1 MTTIQ
6 SDKHIVLKYTVSG
19 FIIGMATILLALL
32 LDFILQDM
40 TLEQIGEVHSSN
52 PAYIILDMAPI
63 ILALYA
69 YLLGRRYA
77 DTTRNLQKSL
87 EKEHTKTYR
96 LYNFVEQL
104 RKGNTDAEYE
114 IQGEEDLLGQAVMS
128 LRDELKKNQEEE
140 EKRRKED
147 QQRHWTSEGLAK
159 FGEILRQETD
169 DLEELSYQVI
179 SNLVK
184 YIGAVQGALFIIDGE
199 EDSDKHLDMKACYA
213 YDRRKFPDKR
223 VEMGEGLLGTTVL
236 EQETTYITEVPQE
249 YVNITSGLGHS
260 TPDAVL
266 IVPLMVNEQV
276 HGAIELSSFHGMEQY
291 VIEFVEKVA
300 ESVASTISN
309 VKINSK
315 TSRLLEESQKQA
327 EELASKEEQMR
338 QNMEELKATQEE
350 AARQSERFVIFSN
363 AVSHTMIHAEY
374 DPSGYLLYANTKFI
388 DKLGY
393 ESSKEVEGKHISEF
407 IDEKDRSWFDELW
420 DSLAH
425 GGKHFEDYMKHVT
438 KQGRDLWTMSTY
450 TCMRKEDGNVEK
462 ILYLGLDTTAQKKQS
477 LDYEGQIQALNQAS
491 QKIELLPSG
500 DVLGANN
507 NFSNLMEYSE
517 NELSNSTIFDF
528 VPRADLNDLKE
539 TWEKVSLGEIYEGQ
553 MRHQTKNGK
562 EVWVQV
568 TLSPVKDIYGDISK
582 VIYVGHDITKS
593 RKMEMETA
601 RQAELL
607 KKQEKQLRQAQTDLT
622 KKLEEAR
629 EEVKQRFK
637 DMEKEKLRNERT
649 LEGAS
654 DAIFTINQEG
664 TVKFFNKAA
673 EELWQIEKP
682 MILGKNLNKLFPN
695 GSAQDE
701 FLERLLDPKKDKI
714 VGERKEVNITNTNG
728 EEVPVI
734 ILLSMAHVNDETTYT
749 AFVQNIS
756 VDLF

>member
-1 MTTIQ
+1 MAPQ
-6 SDKHIVLKYTVSG
+6 SDKQIVLKYTVGG
-19 FIIGMATILLALL
+19 FVIGIATILLVIL
-32 LDFILQDM
+32 LDFIILDL
-40 TLEQIGEVHSSN
+40 TFEQIGDLHSRN
-52 PAYIILDMAPI
+52 PVYIILDLSPVV
-63 ILALYA
+63 LALYA

-77 DTTRNLQKSL
+77 DTSRKLQQSI
-87 EKEHTKTYR
+87 EKEHNKIYR

-104 RKGNTDAEYE
+104 RKGKTDAEYE
-114 IQGEEDLLGQAVMS
+114 LQDGEDLLGKAVMS

-140 EKRRKED
+140 KKRREED
-147 QQRHWTSEGLAK
+147 KQRHWTSEGLAK

-184 YIGAVQGALFIIDGE
+184 YIGAVQGALFIIEGE
-199 EDSDKHLDMKACYA
+199 EDNDKHLEMKACYA

-223 VEMGEGLLGTTVL
+223 VEMGEGLLGTTVM
-236 EQETTYITEVPQE
+236 EEEITYITEVPQE

-266 IVPLMVNEQV
+266 IVPLIVNQQV
-276 HGAIELSSFHGMEQY
+276 HGAIELASFRGIEQY
-291 VIEFVEKVA
+291 VIDFVEKVG
-300 ESVASTISN
+300 ESVASTISS

-315 TSRLLEESQKQA
+315 TSRLLEESRQQA
-327 EELASKEEQMR
+327 EELASKEEEMR

-388 DKLGY
+388 NKLGY
-393 ESSKEVEGKHISEF
+393 DSAKEVEGKHISEF

-420 DSLAH
+420 DSLAQ
-425 GGKHFEDYMKHVT
+425 GGRHFEDYMKHVT
-438 KQGRDLWTMSTY
+438 KQGKDLWTMSTY
-450 TCMRKEDGNVEK
+450 TCMRRDDGSVEK

-491 QKIELLPSG
+491 QKVELLPSG
-500 DVLGANN
+500 DVLEVNN
-507 NFSNLMEYSE
+507 NFNNLMEYSE
-517 NELSNSTIFDF
+517 SELSNSTIFDF

-539 TWEKVSLGEIYEGQ
+539 KWEKVSQGEIYEGQ

-562 EVWVQV
+562 EVWLQV
-568 TLSPVKDIYGDISK
+568 TLSPVKDIYGAISK

-607 KKQEKQLRQAQTDLT
+607 KEQEKKLKQAQSDLT

-654 DAIFTINQEG
+654 DAIFTIDQEG

-673 EELWQIEKP
+673 EELWQIEKT

-695 GSAQDE
+695 GSNKDD
-701 FLERLLDPKKDKI
+701 FIDRLLDPEKEKI
-714 VGERKEVNITNTNG
+714 VGERKEVNISNTNG
-728 EEVPVI
+728 EEIPVI
-734 ILLSMAHVNDETTYT
+734 ILLSMAHVGDETTYT

>member
-1 MTTIQ
+1 MATK
-6 SDKHIVLKYTVSG
+6 SNKNIVLKYTLSG
-19 FIIGMATILLALL
+19 FIIGLATILLVVVLDIILL
-32 LDFILQDM
+32 NM
-40 TLEQIGEVHSSN
+40 TLEQIGEAHSRN
-52 PAYIILDMAPI
+52 PVYIILDLSPAV
-63 ILALYA
+63 LAFYA
-69 YLLGRRYA
+69 YLLGKRHA
-77 DTTRNLQKSL
+77 DISRNLQESL
-87 EKEHTKTYR
+87 EREHNKIYK

-104 RKGNTDAEYE
+104 RKGNTDAEYK
-114 IQGEEDLLGQAVMS
+114 IQDDEDLLGKAVMS

-140 EKRRKED
+140 EKRKKED
-147 QQRHWTSEGLAK
+147 EQRHWTSEGLAK

-169 DLEELSYQVI
+169 DLEEVSYQVL

-184 YIGAVQGALFIIDGE
+184 YIGAVQGALFIIEGE
-199 EDSDKHLDMKACYA
+199 EDNDRHLEMKACYA

-223 VEMGEGLLGTTVL
+223 VEMGEGLLGATVM
-236 EQETTYITEVPQE
+236 EEETTYLTEVPQE
-249 YVNITSGLGHS
+249 YVNITSGLGYS
-260 TPDAVL
+260 TPDALL
-266 IVPLMVNEQV
+266 IVPLIVNEQV
-276 HGAIELSSFHGMEQY
+276 HGAIELASFHGMEQY
-291 VIEFVEKVA
+291 VIDFVEKVG

-327 EELASKEEQMR
+327 EELSSKEEEMR

-374 DPSGYLLYANTKFI
+374 DPQGYLLYANTKFI
-388 DKLGY
+388 NKLGY
-393 ESSKEVEGKHISEF
+393 ESNKEVEGKHISEF
-407 IDEKDRSWFDELW
+407 IDRKDRSWFDELW

-425 GGKHFEDYMKHVT
+425 GGRHFEDYMKHVT

-450 TCMRKEDGNVEK
+450 TCMRRDDGSVEK

-491 QKIELLPSG
+491 QKVELLPSG
-500 DVLGANN
+500 DILEANN
-507 NFSNLMEYSE
+507 NFNNLMEYSE
-517 NELSNSTIFDF
+517 SELSNSTIFDI
-528 VPRADLNDLKE
+528 VPRADLNELKE
-539 TWEKVSLGEIYEGQ
+539 TWEKVSQGEIFEGQ

-562 EVWVQV
+562 EVWLQV
-568 TLSPVKDIYGDISK
+568 TLSPVKDIYGEISK
-582 VIYVGHDITKS
+582 IIYVGNDITKS

-601 RQAELL
+601 RQAEML
-607 KKQEKQLRQAQTDLT
+607 KEQEKQLKQAQSDLT

-637 DMEKEKLRNERT
+637 DMEKEKLRNDRT

-654 DAIFTINQEG
+654 DAIFTIDQEG

-673 EELWQIEKP
+673 EELWQIEKSL
-682 MILGKNLNKLFPN
+682 ILGKNLNKLFPN
-695 GSAQDE
+695 GSNQDD
-701 FLERLLDPKKDKI
+701 FIERLLDPNKDKI
-714 VGERKEVNITNTNG
+714 VGERKEVNITTTNG

-734 ILLSMAHVNDETTYT
+734 ILLSMAHVEDETTYT

>member
-1 MTTIQ
+1 MAIQ
-6 SDKHIVLKYTVSG
+6 SDKQTVLKYTVSG
-19 FIIGMATILLALL
+19 FIIGIATILLVLL
-32 LDFILQDM
+32 IDIIIRDL
-40 TLEQIGEVHSSN
+40 TLEQIGELHSRI
-52 PAYIILDMAPI
+52 PVYMILDLSPVV
-63 ILALYA
+63 LAFYA
-69 YLLGRRYA
+69 WLLGKRYA
-77 DTTRNLQKSL
+77 DTSRNLQESL
-87 EKEHTKTYR
+87 EQENNKIYKI
-96 LYNFVEQL
+96 YNFVEQL
-104 RKGNTDAEYE
+104 RKGNTDTEYE
-114 IQGEEDLLGQAVMS
+114 IQDDEDLLGKAVMS
-128 LRDELKKNQEEE
+128 LRNELKKNQEEE

-147 QQRHWTSEGLAK
+147 SQRHWTSEGLAK

-169 DLEELSYQVI
+169 DLEELSYRLI

-184 YIGAVQGALFIIDGE
+184 YIGAVQGALFIIEGE
-199 EDSDKHLDMKACYA
+199 EDNDKHLEMKACYA

-223 VEMGEGLLGTTVL
+223 VELGEGLLGTTVM
-236 EQETTYITEVPQE
+236 EQEITYITEVPQD
-249 YVNITSGLGHS
+249 YVNITSGLGYS

-266 IVPLMVNEQV
+266 MVPLIVNEQV
-276 HGAIELSSFHGMEQY
+276 HGAIEVASFHGMEQY
-291 VIEFVEKVA
+291 VIDFVERVA

-315 TSRLLEESQKQA
+315 TSRLLEESRKQA
-327 EELASKEEQMR
+327 EELSSKEEQMR

-374 DPSGYLLYANTKFI
+374 DPDGYLLYANTKFI
-388 DKLGY
+388 NKLGY
-393 ESSKEVEGKHISEF
+393 ESNKEVEGKHISEF

-425 GGKHFEDYMKHVT
+425 GGRHFEDYMKHVT
-438 KQGRDLWTMSTY
+438 KQGKDLWTMSTY
-450 TCMRKEDGNVEK
+450 TCMRKDDGTVEK
-462 ILYLGLDTTAQKKQS
+462 ILYLGLDTTEQKKQS

-491 QKIELLPSG
+491 QKVELLPSG
-500 DVLGANN
+500 DVLEVNN
-507 NFSNLMEYSE
+507 NFNNLMEYSE

-528 VPRADLNDLKE
+528 VPPADLDELKK
-539 TWEKVSLGEIYEGQ
+539 TWEKVAQGEIYEGQ
-553 MRHQTKNGK
+553 MRHQTKNGE
-562 EVWVQV
+562 EVWLQV
-568 TLSPVKDIYGDISK
+568 TLSPVKDLYGDISK

-601 RQAELL
+601 KQAELL
-607 KKQEKQLRQAQTDLT
+607 KKQEKQLKQAQSDLT

-654 DAIFTINQEG
+654 DAIFTIDQEG
-664 TVKFFNKAA
+664 KVKFFNKAA

-682 MILGKNLNKLFPN
+682 MIIGKNLAKLFPN
-695 GSAQDE
+695 GSNQDE
-701 FLERLLDPKKDKI
+701 FIDRLLDPNKDKI

-734 ILLSMAHVNDETTYT
+734 ILLSMARVDNETTYT